1 MSVSYF
7 KTSAQASFTASAVTV
22 GPIEWEA
29 PFDGSTEK
37 VLFRQK
43 YQQDIDSWS
52 AISIS
57 SAYAGT
63 SLTNFVLVRESD
75 FQAIGGGQHQ
85 WNRYYAITPSQR
97 IEYTSYAGQFPGYQF
112 VRDPLNATTPA
123 RLTFDY
129 FLINSSTDIPV
140 IYGPSVV
147 AFATGETAPLLSG
160 VYLKYN
166 TFPSAVSYSELV
178 SADAV
183 SYGQFSITAEAQS
196 LSRWQGNFYERKT
209 MHTKAR

>member
-97 IEYTSYAGQFPGYQF
+97 IEYTTYAGQFPGYQF
-112 VRDPLNATTPA
+112 IRDPLNATTPA
-123 RLTFDY
+123 RLTSDY
-129 FLINSSTDIPV
+129 FLINSSIDIPV
-140 IYGPSVV
+140 LYGPAVI
-147 AFATGETAPLLSG
+147 FYPTGEMAPLFSG
-160 VYLKYN
+160 VYL
-166 TFPSAVSYSELV
+166 TTSSTPSIDEYTALITSG
-178 SADAV
+178 AV
-183 SYGQFSITAEAQS
+183 SYGQFAITAEAQS

-209 MHTKAR
+209 IHTKAR